1 MCGPTRATATAGPR
15 SNFAEFRR
23 QMKLK
28 QTTAVDMTGVVNA
41 SPRRAAS
48 HSPATTSPR
57 RQSPG
62 GSGKS
67 VINSS
72 NNNISSTYI
81 SHSVSVS
88 SCYVPLIRS
97 RHMAL

>member
-1 MCGPTRATATAGPR
+1 
-15 SNFAEFRR
+15 
-23 QMKLK
+23 MKLK

-81 SHSVSVS
+81 SHSVRNQCEQLLCASDS
-88 SCYVPLIRS
+88 IATYGTIKICFD
-97 RHMAL
+97 